1 MIAKAKNTISWIYVI
16 SDLKRGEIIETFYQK
31 NCKKQIKENLALKM

>member
-16 SDLKRGEIIETFYQK
+16 SDLKRGEIIETFDKK
-31 NCKKQIKENLALKM
+31 NCQKQIKENLALKM